1 MHNPARGIGLKTHRY
16 QILNNEFGKPAELS
30 MRFDVE
36 NLN

>member
-1 MHNPARGIGLKTHRY
+1 MLLYLIFKTYRY
-16 QILNNEFGKPAELS
+16 QILNNEFGKTAELS